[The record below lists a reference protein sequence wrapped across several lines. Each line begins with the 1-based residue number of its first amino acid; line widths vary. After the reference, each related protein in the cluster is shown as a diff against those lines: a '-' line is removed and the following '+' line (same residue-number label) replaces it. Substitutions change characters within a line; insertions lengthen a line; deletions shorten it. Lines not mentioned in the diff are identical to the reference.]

1 MQANKALANKATVF
15 VGNIPFDTSESRVM
29 EIMSQVA
36 PIKNFKLITDKNS
49 GMPKGY
55 GFCEYFHE
63 RDAVHA
69 VNSLD
74 QQEINGRR
82 LKVDFSSEGQKGK
95 EETSISPETKKAIEG
110 ALKKLTMSELYE
122 VVSEMK
128 MLIQRDRRHAENLL
142 LSKPELGQ
150 ALLTAQLMLG
160 MAQIS
165 ADVSTNS
172 GSSGGESDE
181 QQALVRHFLSLSDA
195 EFQEKLDQADP
206 QLKEKLLEIR
216 HQATGGRS

>member
-1 MQANKALANKATVF
+1 
-15 VGNIPFDTSESRVM
+15 
-29 EIMSQVA
+29 
-36 PIKNFKLITDKNS
+36 
-49 GMPKGY
+49 MPKGY

>member
-1 MQANKALANKATVF
+1 
-15 VGNIPFDTSESRVM
+15 M

-172 GSSGGESDE
+172 GSSVSIFRVVSILVLCLFQGGESDE

>member
-1 MQANKALANKATVF
+1 
-15 VGNIPFDTSESRVM
+15 M